1 MRTNCRDFASDQ
13 LPKPGLGSNLFIES
27 LFIYL
32 LYLSTFVGQMEEVGI
47 DIVPSVNLYREKKE
61 EKEEMEEEEER
72 RLLSSKILSSNQV
85 DKTNAHGLIK
95 ELKIVGNGLLYRVTQ
110 RRGQCKPWKRR
121 YQDWL

>member
-13 LPKPGLGSNLFIES
+13 LPKPGFGSNLFIES

-61 EKEEMEEEEER
+61 KEGGER
-72 RLLSSKILSSNQV
+72 
-85 DKTNAHGLIK
+85 
-95 ELKIVGNGLLYRVTQ
+95 GNGGGGRKKTLVL
-110 RRGQCKPWKRR
+110 
-121 YQDWL
+121 